1 MKTLWR
7 ILKTILLFPWRLL
20 TWLRQILA
28 NLLLL
33 TLLLLLVAVFWGQ
46 EKQVA
51 IPEKGA
57 LVIAPA
63 GNLVEQR
70 SYTDPWTLLLQDE
83 DSRDTET
90 SLHDV
95 TLAIRRATTDPDVTA
110 LLIDAGWLQG
120 ADPSKLFSIGEAIT
134 QFKTSKKPVFA
145 VGDQYTQAQYFLAS
159 YADEIYLHPMGGVF
173 LNGLGVYPGYYKEA
187 LDKLKVKVH
196 VFRVGDYKSFVE
208 PFVRND
214 MSEESRRNTTLWL
227 NDLWTAFSGEMEK
240 QRKLE
245 EGAVNNY
252 VNQLD
257 QRLAAVQ
264 GDAAQAALQAGLVDR
279 IATRD
284 EMKKLIME
292 KIGSNKT
299 GDSFPAVSFKPY
311 VHSLHQGNGFGNKV
325 GVVVA
330 SGTILDGEQ
339 PAGNIGGDTLAAQL
353 QQIRE
358 DGDVQALVLR
368 IDSPGGSA
376 FAAEIIRREIQLTKE
391 AGIPVVASFGGVAA
405 SGGYWIAS
413 TADEIWSTPNTITG
427 SIGVFGLIPVFD
439 ESFKAL
445 GIHSDGVG
453 TTELAD
459 AWHLDRPMNPIL
471 ERSIQ
476 WEVEHTYQRF
486 IELAAEGRGVSP
498 EKIHAV
504 AQGQVWS
511 GVQARELNLVDHLGD
526 LNAAIAAAAR
536 LAKLGDEYDWE
547 IIEPKLSP
555 QEQFIRQLTSEASH
569 VLAWAGLQAARSTN
583 GAVENFLASV
593 QEKLAQLANFNDPRG
608 VYVRC
613 LECVV
618 Q

>member
-1 MKTLWR
+1 MKTLWQL
-7 ILKTILLFPWRLL
+7 IKNILLFPWRLL

-33 TLLLLLVAVFWGQ
+33 TLILLLVAVFWGR

-51 IPEKGA
+51 APGKGA
-57 LVIAPA
+57 LVIAPS
-63 GNLVEQR
+63 GILVEQR
-70 SYTDPWTLLLQDE
+70 SYTDPMALLLMDDDRRE
-83 DSRDTET
+83 MET

-110 LLIDAGWLQG
+110 LVIDAGRLRG

-145 VGDQYTQAQYFLAS
+145 MGDHYTQAQYFLAS
-159 YADEIYLHPMGGVF
+159 YADEIYLNPMGGVF
-173 LNGLGVYPGYYKEA
+173 LNGLGVYPGYFKEA
-187 LDKLKVKVH
+187 LDKLKVTVH
-196 VFRVGDYKSFVE
+196 IFRVGDYKSFVE

-214 MSEESRRNTTLWL
+214 MSEESRRNTALWL
-227 NDLWTAFSGEMEK
+227 NDVWTLVSTEIER
-240 QRKLE
+240 QRKME
-245 EGAVNNY
+245 AGAVNHY
-252 VNQLD
+252 INQLD
-257 QRLAAVQ
+257 QRLAATQ

-279 IATRD
+279 LATRD
-284 EMKKLIME
+284 EMKKFLME
-292 KIGSNKT
+292 KIGSNKA
-299 GDSFPAVSFKPY
+299 GDSFPSVAFKPY
-311 VHSLHQGNGFGNKV
+311 VRSLHKKTGLGRKV

-330 SGTILDGEQ
+330 SGTILDGEH
-339 PAGNIGGDTLAAQL
+339 PAGNIGGDSLAAQI

-358 DGDVQALVLR
+358 EGNVQALVLR

-376 FAAEIIRREIQLTKE
+376 FAAEIIRREIQLTQE

-405 SGGYWIAS
+405 SGGYWIAAG
-413 TADEIWSTPNTITG
+413 ADEIWSTPSTITG

-453 TTELAD
+453 TTALAD

-476 WEVEHTYQRF
+476 LEVEHTYQRF
-486 IELAAEGRGVSP
+486 ITLAAEGRGVTP

-511 GVQARELNLVDHLGD
+511 GLQARKLGLVDHLGD
-526 LNAAIAAAAR
+526 LSGAIAAAAK
-536 LAKLGDEYDWE
+536 LAEMGDEYEWE

-555 QEQFIRQLTSEASH
+555 QEQFIRQLTSEASR
-569 VLAWAGLQAARSTN
+569 VLAWTGLKSSRSSS
-583 GAVENFLASV
+583 VVDRFLASL
-593 QEKLAQLANFNDPRG
+593 QEKLAQLASFNDPRG
-608 VYVRC
+608 VYARC
-613 LECVV
+613 MECVV

>member
-1 MKTLWR
+1 MKTLWQA
-7 ILKTILLFPWRLL
+7 LKNILLFPWRLL

-33 TLLLLLVAVFWGQ
+33 VLILLLVAVFWGQ

-57 LVIAPA
+57 LVIAPT
-63 GNLVEQR
+63 GTLVEQH
-70 SYTDPWTLLLQDE
+70 SYTDPVSLLLMDE
-83 DSRDTET
+83 DDMDMET
-90 SLHDV
+90 LLHDV

-110 LLIDAGWLQG
+110 LVIDAGWLQG

-145 VGDQYTQAQYFLAS
+145 VGDHYTQAQYFLAS
-159 YADEIYLHPMGGVF
+159 YADEVYLNPMGGVF

-196 VFRVGDYKSFVE
+196 IFRVGDYKSFVE

-214 MSEESRRNTTLWL
+214 MSEESRRNTSLWL
-227 NDLWTAFSGEMEK
+227 NDVWTLVSTEIEK

-245 EGAVNNY
+245 AGAVNNY
-252 VNQLD
+252 INQLD
-257 QRLAAVQ
+257 QRLATAQ

-279 IATRD
+279 LATRD
-284 EMKKLIME
+284 EMKKIIME
-292 KIGSNKT
+292 KIGSNNE

-311 VHSLHQGNGFGNKV
+311 VRNLHQGAGFGNKV

-330 SGTILDGEQ
+330 SGAILDGEQ
-339 PAGNIGGDTLAAQL
+339 PAGNIGGDTLAAQI

-376 FAAEIIRREIQLTKE
+376 FAAEIIRREVQLTKE

-405 SGGYWIAS
+405 SGGYWIAT
-413 TADEIWSTPNTITG
+413 TANEIWSTPSTITG

-453 TTELAD
+453 TTALAD

-476 WEVEHTYQRF
+476 LEVEHIYQRF
-486 IELAAEGRGVSP
+486 IELAAEGRGVTP

-511 GVQARELNLVDHLGD
+511 GVQARELGLVDHLGD
-526 LNAAIAAAAR
+526 LGGAITAAAK
-536 LAKLGDEYDWE
+536 LAELGDEYEWE
-547 IIEPKLSP
+547 IIEPELSP
-555 QEQFIRQLTSEASH
+555 QEQFIRQLTSEASR
-569 VLAWAGLQAARSTN
+569 VLAWAGLKSSRSSSM
-583 GAVENFLASV
+583 VDKFLTSL
-593 QEKLAQLANFNDPRG
+593 QEKLAQLASFNDPRG

-613 LECVV
+613 MECVV
-618 Q
+618 R

>member
-1 MKTLWR
+1 MKKLWQVFKN
-7 ILKTILLFPWRLL
+7 IMLFPWRVL
-20 TWLRQILA
+20 TWIREIFA

-33 TLLLLLVAVFWGQ
+33 VLILLLAAAFWGR
-46 EKQVA
+46 EEQVA
-51 IPEKGA
+51 IPETGA
-57 LVIAPA
+57 LVIAPS
-63 GNLVEQR
+63 GSLVEQR
-70 SYTDPWTLLLQDE
+70 SYTDPLALLLANEE
-83 DSRDTET
+83 DISMET

-110 LLIDAGWLQG
+110 LVIDAGWLQD
-120 ADPSKLFSIGEAIT
+120 ADPSKLSSIGDAIV

-145 VGDQYTQAQYFLAS
+145 VGDHYTQAQYFLAS
-159 YADEIYLHPMGGVF
+159 HADTVYLNPMGGVF

-187 LDKLKVKVH
+187 LDKLKVNVH

-214 MSEESRRNTTLWL
+214 MSEESRRNTGLWL
-227 NDLWTAFSGEMEK
+227 NDVWTAFSAEIEK

-245 EGAVNNY
+245 AGAVNLY
-252 VNQLD
+252 INQLD

-264 GDAAQAALQAGLVDR
+264 GDAARAALQAGLVDR

-284 EMKKLIME
+284 EMEKHIME
-292 KIGSNKT
+292 KIGRNEE
-299 GDSFPAVSFKPY
+299 GNSFPMVSFKPY
-311 VHSLHQGNGFGNKV
+311 VRKLQHASGFGNKV

-330 SGTILDGEQ
+330 SGAILDGEQ
-339 PAGNIGGDTLAAQL
+339 PAGNIGGDTLAAQIR
-353 QQIRE
+353 QIRE

-376 FAAEIIRREIQLTKE
+376 FAAEIIRREVQLTKE

-405 SGGYWIAS
+405 SGGYWIAT

-453 TTELAD
+453 TTALAD

-476 WEVEHTYQRF
+476 LEVEHTYRRF
-486 IELAAEGRGVSP
+486 LELAAEGRGMET

-511 GVQARELNLVDHLGD
+511 GLQARELGLVDHLGD
-526 LNAAIAAAAR
+526 LDDAIMAAAK
-536 LAKLGDEYDWE
+536 LAKLGDDYEWE
-547 IIEPKLSP
+547 FMEPELSP
-555 QEQFIRQLTSEASH
+555 QEQFIRQLTSEASR
-569 VLAWAGLQAARSTN
+569 VLAWAGLKSSRSPSM
-583 GAVENFLASV
+583 ADKFLASL
-593 QEKLAQLANFNDPRG
+593 QEKLAQLATFNDPRG

-613 LECVV
+613 MECDLR
-618 Q
+618 

>member
-1 MKTLWR
+1 MKTLWQ
-7 ILKTILLFPWRLL
+7 IIKNILLFPWRLL

-33 TLLLLLVAVFWGQ
+33 ALILLLVAVFWGQ

-51 IPEKGA
+51 IPERGA
-57 LVIAPA
+57 LVISPS
-63 GNLVEQR
+63 GTLVEQR
-70 SYTDPWTLLLQDE
+70 SYTDPMSLLLMDE
-83 DSRDTET
+83 EDMDLET

-110 LLIDAGWLQG
+110 LVLDTGWLQG

-145 VGDQYTQAQYFLAS
+145 VGDHYTQAQYFLAS
-159 YADEIYLHPMGGVF
+159 YADEVYLNPMGGVF

-196 VFRVGDYKSFVE
+196 IFRVGDYKSFVE
-208 PFVRND
+208 PFIRND
-214 MSEESRRNTTLWL
+214 MSEESRRNTSLWL
-227 NDLWTAFSGEMEK
+227 NDVWTLVSTEIEK

-245 EGAVNNY
+245 SGAVNNY
-252 VNQLD
+252 INQLD

-284 EMKKLIME
+284 EMRNFIME
-292 KIGSNKT
+292 KIGSNEA
-299 GDSFPAVSFKPY
+299 GDSFPLVSFKPY
-311 VHSLHQGNGFGNKV
+311 VRHLHQGMKYGNKV

-330 SGTILDGEQ
+330 SGAILDGEQ
-339 PAGNIGGDTLAAQL
+339 PAGNIGGDTLAAQI

-376 FAAEIIRREIQLTKE
+376 FAAEIIRREVQLTKE

-405 SGGYWIAS
+405 SGGYWIAT
-413 TADEIWSTPNTITG
+413 TANEIWSTPSTITG

-453 TTELAD
+453 TTALAD

-476 WEVEHTYQRF
+476 LEVEHTYQRF
-486 IELAAEGRGVSP
+486 IELAAEGRGVTP

-511 GVQARELNLVDHLGD
+511 GVQARELGLVDHLGD
-526 LNAAIAAAAR
+526 LSGAIAAAAK
-536 LAKLGDEYDWE
+536 LAELGDEYEWE
-547 IIEPKLSP
+547 IIEPELSP
-555 QEQFIRQLTSEASH
+555 QEQFIRQLTSEASR
-569 VLAWAGLQAARSTN
+569 VLAWAGLKSSRSSS
-583 GAVENFLASV
+583 VVDKFLASL
-593 QEKLAQLANFNDPRG
+593 QEKLAQLASFNDPRG

-613 LECVV
+613 LECVI